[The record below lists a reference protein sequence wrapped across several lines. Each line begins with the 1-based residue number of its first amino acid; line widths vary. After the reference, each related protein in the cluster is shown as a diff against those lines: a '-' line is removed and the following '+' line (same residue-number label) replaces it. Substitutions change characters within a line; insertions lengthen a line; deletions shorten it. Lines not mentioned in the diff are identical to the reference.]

1 MIATTTG
8 LRRFASLAPAFLG
21 ALACCGLALAAPAGA
36 AGSFDGTYKGTQTV
50 LRTNNTQACN
60 SLAKDDLALV
70 VKDNHFSRG
79 WYEVVVGVDVA
90 PDGTDHQSVQ
100 TTIGRR
106 MAIVQV
112 DGKIT
117 GPKLEADIGT
127 STCAA
132 HLSLTKS

>member
-1 MIATTTG
+1 MIPTTTG

-36 AGSFDGTYKGTQTV
+36 AGSFDGT
-50 LRTNNTQACN
+50 
-60 SLAKDDLALV
+60 
-70 VKDNHFSRG
+70 F
-79 WYEVVVGVDVA
+79 
-90 PDGTDHQSVQ
+90 HQSVQ